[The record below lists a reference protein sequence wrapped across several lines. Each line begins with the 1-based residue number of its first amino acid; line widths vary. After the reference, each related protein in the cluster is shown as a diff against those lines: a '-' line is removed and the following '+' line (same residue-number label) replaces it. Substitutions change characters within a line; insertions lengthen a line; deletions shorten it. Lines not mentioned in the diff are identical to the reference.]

1 MAKDKVFGFKK
12 DNLSRQKVL
21 PSKEPRMSEYDYLK
35 GYYKP
40 ESLKVSQETL
50 PFTEGK
56 KE

>member
-21 PSKEPRMSEYDYLK
+21 PSKEPRMSLYDHLK

-40 ESLKVSQETL
+40 EDLKVSQETM
-50 PFTEGK
+50 PFKTGEK
-56 KE
+56 S